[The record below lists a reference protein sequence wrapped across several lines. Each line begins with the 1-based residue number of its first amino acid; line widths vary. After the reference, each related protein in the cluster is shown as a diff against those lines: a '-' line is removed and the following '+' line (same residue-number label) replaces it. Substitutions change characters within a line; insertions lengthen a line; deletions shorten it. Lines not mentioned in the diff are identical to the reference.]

1 MTSQRGEELVR
12 TRGAPERATLLE
24 LIFDLAYV
32 AGIAA
37 ISLRLSE
44 HATPMGAARLLVL
57 LMAIW
62 WTWTTTSVLA
72 DFFNPQRRPIQVVII
87 GAMFGTILLAATIS
101 FAFGSLG
108 WAFAG
113 AYVALHLSRGVVLLS
128 VLRDRQVRARAAR
141 FLFWFAVSGTFWMLG
156 AFAAGWARFAWW
168 LAAITIDYVAGGTR
182 YPTPRLGRVP
192 RQQYEQASAGH
203 LGERYQ
209 QIIIL
214 ALGDLLLVPTLR
226 LGITAFTPARF
237 AAYLI
242 TFITTL
248 LLWQIYVFRSGA
260 MLQVAI
266 DLKPARISRSA
277 PYTHFLMVA
286 GVVSTAAGFDLVINR
301 PTGNTPKEWLALI
314 VSGPILFLLGRGI
327 FGYVVFQIVA
337 WSRLVW
343 IAVLIA
349 VTPALAL
356 LPPVLAITTTM
367 AVLCGVVAYDEVRA
381 RRDSRTLPEII
392 SSQGQ

>member
-1 MTSQRGEELVR
+1 MTSQRAEDLVR
-12 TRGAPERATLLE
+12 TRDAPERASLLE

-32 AGIAA
+32 AAIAA
-37 ISLRLSE
+37 ISLRLSGN
-44 HATPMGAARLLVL
+44 ATPTGAARLLVL

-62 WTWTTTSVLA
+62 WTWATTSVLA

-113 AYVALHLSRGVVLLS
+113 AYVALHLGRGVVLLS
-128 VLRDRQVRARAAR
+128 VLRERQVRARVAR
-141 FLFWFAVSGTFWMLG
+141 FLFWFVVSGTFWMLG

-192 RQQYEQASAGH
+192 LRQYEQASAGH

-226 LGITAFTPARF
+226 IGTTEFIPARF

-242 TFITTL
+242 TFVTTL

-260 MLQVAI
+260 VLQVAI
-266 DLKPARISRSA
+266 NLKPARISRSA

-286 GVVSTAAGFDLVINR
+286 GIVSIAAGFDLVISR
-301 PTGNTPKEWLALI
+301 PTGNTPVNWVALI
-314 VSGPILFLLGRGI
+314 VSGPILFLAGRSI
-327 FGYVVFQIVA
+327 FGYLVFHILA
-337 WSRLVW
+337 WSRLAW

-349 VTPALAL
+349 AAPAVAL
-356 LPPVLAITTTM
+356 LPPVLAITITT
-367 AVLCGVVAYDEVRA
+367 AVLCGVVASDEIRA
-381 RRDSRTLPEII
+381 RRDSRTLPEVI
-392 SSQGQ
+392 SRAGK

>member
-12 TRGAPERATLLE
+12 TRDAPQRASLLE

-32 AGIAA
+32 AAIAA
-37 ISLRLSE
+37 ISLRLSGN
-44 HATPMGAARLLVL
+44 ATPTGAARLLVL

-62 WTWTTTSVLA
+62 WTWTTTAVLA
-72 DFFNPQRRPIQVVII
+72 DFFDPQRRPIQVVII
-87 GAMFGTILLAATIS
+87 GTMFGTVLLAATLP

-113 AYVALHLSRGVVLLS
+113 AYVALHVGRGVVLLS
-128 VLRDRQVRARAAR
+128 VLSDSQVRARAAR
-141 FLFWFAVSGTFWMLG
+141 FLLWFVVSGIFWMLG
-156 AFAAGWARFAWW
+156 AFTAGSARFAWW
-168 LAAITIDYVAGGTR
+168 LAAITIDYVAAATR
-182 YPTPRLGRVP
+182 YPAPRLGRVP
-192 RQQYEQASAGH
+192 SQQYEQASAGH

-226 LGITAFTPARF
+226 LGSTAFTPARV
-237 AAYLI
+237 AAFLI
-242 TFITTL
+242 TFTTTL

-260 MLQVAI
+260 TLQVAI
-266 DLKPARISRSA
+266 NLKPARISRST

-301 PTGNTPKEWLALI
+301 PTGDTPVNWVTLI
-314 VSGPILFLLGRGI
+314 VSGPILFLAGRSI
-327 FGYVVFQIVA
+327 FGYVVFQIFA
-337 WSRLVW
+337 WSRLAW

-349 VTPALAL
+349 AAPAVAL
-356 LPPVLAITTTM
+356 LPPLLAITTTT
-367 AVLCGVVAYDEVRA
+367 AVLCGVIASDAIRA
-381 RRDSRTLPEII
+381 RRDRRTLPEVI
-392 SSQGQ
+392 SSHG